1 MVFLAFQVIQ
11 ADKDQRDLRASKV
24 SLEPTE
30 KRELGEPQGNL
41 AQEARE
47 DQRDRVVRE
56 DRGDLLG
63 KQDPRETLEAM
74 DLQDLLERG
83 VCQDLKDQLD
93 SLDQRAHLVQLEKM
107 DCPDTLD
114 REERLVSKARLA
126 PQALPAW
133 SDPRGRQVRPDKWET
148 GATRVPQAHLVSRVC
163 PAQQAK
169 KEPRVIQDLLVP
181 LVRTVLLVS
190 EGSPETEVYP
200 VPWVLMA

>member
-1 MVFLAFQVIQ
+1 MKRVNLVFLAFQVIQ

-63 KQDPRETLEAM
+63 KQDPRVTLEAM

-133 SDPRGRQVRPDKWET
+133 SDPR
-148 GATRVPQAHLVSRVC
+148 
-163 PAQQAK
+163 
-169 KEPRVIQDLLVP
+169 
-181 LVRTVLLVS
+181 
-190 EGSPETEVYP
+190 
-200 VPWVLMA
+200 